1 MDSNLIFVNS
11 NKGNGRSKTMK
22 EQNGSA
28 EYQDIDFLHEIGKRI
43 SADPLHKVLA
53 RIVQFVSALVKCDS
67 CLVYILEGR
76 ELVLRA
82 SKNPHPEAVNRL
94 KLKMGQG
101 ITGWVAEHSR
111 MVAVSQNAS
120 QDPRFQLFNDLPE
133 DRFEAFLSVP
143 ILCRDKL
150 VGVIN
155 VQHREFHIHSQ
166 KDIQLISTIG
176 FLVGAEIEMARLEEE
191 NWKLSRELQT
201 SKLIEKARGILQRD
215 MQLDEA
221 KAEQALQDQSRQSRK
236 SMKEIAEA
244 ILLSD
249 KIKHAPDPA

>member
-1 MDSNLIFVNS
+1 
-11 NKGNGRSKTMK
+11 MK
-22 EQNGSA
+22 EHNGAS
-28 EYQDIDFLHEIGKRI
+28 EHQDIDFLHEIGKRI

-53 RIVQFVSALVKCDS
+53 KIVQFVSSLAKCDS

-82 SKNPHPEAVNRL
+82 SKNPHTEVVGHLTLR
-94 KLKMGQG
+94 MGQG
-101 ITGWVAEHSR
+101 ITGWVAEHKKPVAISR
-111 MVAVSQNAS
+111 KAFL
-120 QDPRFQLFNDLPE
+120 DPRFESFSELPE
-133 DRFEAFLSVP
+133 DRYEAFLSVP

-155 VQHREFHIHSQ
+155 VQHRAEHNHSQ
-166 KDIQLISTIG
+166 RDIQLISTIG

-215 MQLDEA
+215 LHVDEA
-221 KAEQALQDQSRQSRK
+221 HADQALQEQSRQTHK
-236 SMKEIAEA
+236 TMKQIAEA
-244 ILLSD
+244 LVLSD
-249 KIKHAPDPA
+249 RVKHIPDPSGSS

>member
-1 MDSNLIFVNS
+1 
-11 NKGNGRSKTMK
+11 MK
-22 EQNGSA
+22 ENASA
-28 EYQDIDFLHEIGKRI
+28 AEHQDIDFLHEIGKRI

-53 RIVQFVSALVKCDS
+53 KIVQFVSSLAKCDS

-82 SKNPHPEAVNRL
+82 SKNPHSEVVGHLTLR
-94 KLKMGQG
+94 MGQG
-101 ITGWVAEHSR
+101 ITGWVAEHKKSVAISR
-111 MVAVSQNAS
+111 KAFL
-120 QDPRFQLFNDLPE
+120 DPRFESFSELPE
-133 DRFEAFLSVP
+133 DRYEAFLAVP

-155 VQHREFHIHSQ
+155 VQHRQEHSHSQ
-166 KDIQLISTIG
+166 RDIQLISTIG

-215 MQLDEA
+215 LHVDAAKADEA
-221 KAEQALQDQSRQSRK
+221 LHEQSRQNHK
-236 SMKEIAEA
+236 TMKQIAEA
-244 ILLSD
+244 LVLSD
-249 KIKHAPDPA
+249 RIKHIPDPAGSS

>member
-1 MDSNLIFVNS
+1 
-11 NKGNGRSKTMK
+11 MK
-22 EQNGSA
+22 EHSVA
-28 EYQDIDFLHEIGKRI
+28 PESQDIDFLHEIGKRI

-53 RIVQFVSALVKCDS
+53 RIVQFVSSLAKCDS

-82 SKNPHPEAVNRL
+82 SKNPHSEIVGRL
-94 KLKMGQG
+94 TLRMGQG
-101 ITGWVAEHSR
+101 ITGWVASTRSR
-111 MVAVSQNAS
+111 LPSRAKRFLIPVLNRSANF
-120 QDPRFQLFNDLPE
+120 PRIAI
-133 DRFEAFLSVP
+133 EAFLSVP

-155 VQHREFHIHSQ
+155 VQHREPHVHSQ
-166 KDIQLISTIG
+166 RDIQLISTIG

-201 SKLIEKARGILQRD
+201 SKLIERARGILQRD
-215 MQLDEA
+215 LQMDEA
-221 KAEQALQDQSRQSRK
+221 KADQALQDQSRQSRK

-244 ILLSD
+244 VVLSD
-249 KIKHAPDPA
+249 KIKHAPGSAGSS

>member
-1 MDSNLIFVNS
+1 MNSNLIFLNS

-53 RIVQFVSALVKCDS
+53 RIVQFVSSLVKCDS

-82 SKNPHPEAVNRL
+82 SKNPHSEVVGHLTLR
-94 KLKMGQG
+94 MGQG
-101 ITGWVAEHSR
+101 ITGWVGEHKKP
-111 MVAVSQNAS
+111 VAITRKAYM
-120 QDPRFQLFNDLPE
+120 DPRFESFSELPE

-191 NWKLSRELQT
+191 NWKLSRQLQT

-249 KIKHAPDPA
+249 KIKHAPDSA

>member
-1 MDSNLIFVNS
+1 
-11 NKGNGRSKTMK
+11 MK
-22 EQNGSA
+22 EHNGGS
-28 EYQDIDFLHEIGKRI
+28 EHQDIDFLHEIGKRI

-53 RIVQFVSALVKCDS
+53 KIVQFVSSLARCDS

-82 SKNPHPEAVNRL
+82 SKNPHTEVVGHLTLR
-94 KLKMGQG
+94 MGQG
-101 ITGWVAEHSR
+101 ITGWVAEHKKPVAISR
-111 MVAVSQNAS
+111 KAFL
-120 QDPRFQLFNDLPE
+120 DPRFESFSELPE
-133 DRFEAFLSVP
+133 DRYEAFLSVP

-155 VQHREFHIHSQ
+155 VQHRAEHSHSQ
-166 KDIQLISTIG
+166 RDIHLISTIG

-215 MQLDEA
+215 LHVDEA
-221 KAEQALQDQSRQSRK
+221 HADQALQEQSRQTHK
-236 SMKEIAEA
+236 TMKQIAEA
-244 ILLSD
+244 LVLSD
-249 KIKHAPDPA
+249 RVKHIPDPAGSS